1 MPQKVKTFSQAVSDT
16 VTVHWP
22 LQCQVEIPDLSSI
35 TRLCFVYLK
44 KILKEEHIFWQVIP
58 ERADH
63 IMGSASTFQRVPWF
77 LSQYDFDV
85 EGIPPSVEMFFNPT
99 GHEALIQ
106 PIGRDFGEVVY
117 RDGHHF
123 CLAEFWCLLTD
134 IYKWNCSFMILMILM
149 EMVLAL
155 NSSKM
160 THAQGPKCWCSV
172 KSTLFS
178 GGLQLRGKM
187 WL

>member
-1 MPQKVKTFSQAVSDT
+1 MPGWNSWFIFYNKAMFCIS
-16 VTVHWP
+16 
-22 LQCQVEIPDLSSI
+22 
-35 TRLCFVYLK
+35 K

-123 CLAEFWCLLTD
+123 CLAELWCLL
-134 IYKWNCSFMILMILM
+134 IIMYMSKKVVSWFWWFYWIWCCRWILAKWQ
-149 EMVLAL
+149 
-155 NSSKM
+155 
-160 THAQGPKCWCSV
+160 AQCQNVDVQWKRKVPPNMLTATSAFHK
-172 KSTLFS
+172 
-178 GGLQLRGKM
+178 
-187 WL
+187 

>member
-1 MPQKVKTFSQAVSDT
+1 MPQVKTFSQAVSDT

-44 KILKEEHIFWQVIP
+44 KILKNTFFGQVIP

-123 CLAEFWCLLTD
+123 YLAEFLCLLTD

>member
-1 MPQKVKTFSQAVSDT
+1 MPGWNSWFIFYNKAMFCIS
-16 VTVHWP
+16 
-22 LQCQVEIPDLSSI
+22 
-35 TRLCFVYLK
+35 K

-123 CLAEFWCLLTD
+123 CLAEFWCLL
-134 IYKWNCSFMILMILM
+134 IYISEIVVSWYWWFWWRWCWRWILAKWHMHKVPN
-149 EMVLAL
+149 VGV
-155 NSSKM
+155 
-160 THAQGPKCWCSV
+160 Q
-172 KSTLFS
+172 
-178 GGLQLRGKM
+178 
-187 WL
+187 